1 MRDKQLK
8 KILKKDFENN
18 NDCPVKLS
26 DVLPEENFKN
36 LNDNLYNKY
45 KKQQKISKYFSISSL
60 ITVLVLIISVIGF
73 TITLGD
79 YHSKLANSPILS
91 DEARDY
97 IIDYCDGEKSIEIIS
112 VEFFGEDKYV
122 SIYSNTMKINNE
134 IYILYFYET
143 NIVENDIL
151 FICNENFE
159 VSSNKKTYGY
169 IYDFGVEDSTTVELK
184 ITYENNIRII
194 KTN

>member
-8 KILKKDFENN
+8 KLLKKDFENN

-122 SIYSNTMKINNE
+122 AIYNNIKLINE
-134 IYILYFYET
+134 EKHILYFYET
-143 NIVENDIL
+143 NLVNKDIL
-151 FICNENFE
+151 FICNNNFE

-169 IYDFGVEDSTTVELK
+169 IYDFGIDQSAVINLELR
-184 ITYENNIRII
+184 YSYNIRLI

>member
-79 YHSKLANSPILS
+79 YHSKLANSPMLS

-97 IIDYCDGEKSIEIIS
+97 IIDYCDGENNIELIC
-112 VEFFGEDKYV
+112 VEYFGIEKFI
-122 SIYSNTMKINNE
+122 SIYSNTKKLNNE
-134 IYILYFYET
+134 IHVLYFYET
-143 NIVENDIL
+143 NISDKDIL
-151 FICNENFE
+151 FICNNNFE

-169 IYDFGVEDSTTVELK
+169 IYDFGIDQSAVINLELR
-184 ITYENNIRII
+184 YSYNIRII

>member
-79 YHSKLANSPILS
+79 YHSKLANYPILS

-97 IIDYCDGEKSIEIIS
+97 IIDYCDGENNIKLICVEYFGIEKFI
-112 VEFFGEDKYV
+112 
-122 SIYSNTMKINNE
+122 SIYSITKMINKE
-134 IYILYFYET
+134 KHILYFYET
-143 NIVENDIL
+143 NIVKDDIL
-151 FICNENFE
+151 FICNENFA

-169 IYDFGVEDSTTVELK
+169 IYDFGVEYSTTVELK

>member
-79 YHSKLANSPILS
+79 YHSKLANTPILS

-112 VEFFGEDKYV
+112 VEYLSRNKYV
-122 SIYSNTMKINNE
+122 SVYCNTKQINNE

>member
-1 MRDKQLK
+1 MRDKQFK
-8 KILKKDFENN
+8 KILKEEFEKNN
-18 NDCPVKLS
+18 KCPVELS

-79 YHSKLANSPILS
+79 YHSKLSNSPILS

-97 IIDYCDGEKSIEIIS
+97 IIDYCDGEKDIEIIS
-112 VEFFGEDKYV
+112 VEFFGEDEYV
-122 SIYSNTMKINNE
+122 SVYCNTKMINKQKH
-134 IYILYFYET
+134 ILYFYET
-143 NIVENDIL
+143 NIVKNDIL

-169 IYDFGVEDSTTVELK
+169 IYDFGVEDSPTVELK
-184 ITYENNIRII
+184 ITYENKIRVI